1 MKMLK
6 KKNVRRISA
15 CILSICLILTAFYG
29 CGNNSYTYDKT
40 TQNVTD
46 AASSSVSE
54 DAVEDE
60 TQQSESES
68 VSEITTDTDEETES
82 LQNTDNLYVDGV
94 KTVCINAGHQASG
107 NYEKEAIGPGAT
119 ETKNKVAAGT
129 SGVSTGVAEY
139 IVNLNISLALKEE
152 LLERGYEVVMVRET
166 NEVDISNAE
175 RAIFANESGADVNLS
190 IHADGSENSSASGTS
205 TYYITANNIYCAYT
219 YENSKLLANCVVNTL
234 SNATGAINRGAIESD
249 SYTGLNWSTIASI
262 IVEVGFLT
270 NPTEDELLNTSEY
283 VSKVVSGIADGLD
296 EYFSSVSY

>member
-1 MKMLK
+1 MLN
-6 KKNVRRISA
+6 KKNVRMISA
-15 CILSICLILTAFYG
+15 YILSICLILTAFYG

-46 AASSSVSE
+46 ATSSSVSE
-54 DAVEDE
+54 DAGEDE

-68 VSEITTDTDEETES
+68 VSEITTDTDEETERA
-82 LQNTDNLYVDGV
+82 QNTDNSYIDGV

-166 NEVDISNAE
+166 NDVDISNAE
-175 RAIFANESGADVNLS
+175 RANIANDANGDAFVR
-190 IHADGSENSSASGTS
+190 IHANGSENSSYNGIMTICMTS
-205 TYYITANNIYCAYT
+205 SNPYNSNLYEESKALSTAILDAMVS
-219 YENSKLLANCVVNTL
+219 E
-234 SNATGAINRGAIESD
+234 TGAKKEYVWETD
-249 SYTGLNWSTIASI
+249 SMSGINWSKVPVT
-262 IVEVGFLT
+262 IVEMGYMTNVKEDNLMASDDYQDKLAVGMA
-270 NPTEDELLNTSEY
+270 N
-283 VSKVVSGIADGLD
+283 GID
-296 EYFSSVSY
+296 EYFNR